1 MLPLHP
7 FAVVRQPVLGEAG
20 AVGVQVEGVGED
32 DAVEG
37 PVVGARAAPSVER
50 LLDVDGGDVV
60 GQQHQLVGVQ
70 FLAVLPLQVRVA
82 EQRRL
87 QQAHQKDAGA
97 GEGIQNMDAWIA
109 QAPAELG
116 AQGMV
121 GARQNEIDHLHRR
134 IDDA

>member
-20 AVGVQVEGVGED
+20 AVGVQVEGVGEG

-37 PVVGARAAPSVER
+37 PVARARAAPAVER

-70 FLAVLPLQVRVA
+70 LLAVLSFQVCIA
-82 EQRRL
+82 DQRRL
-87 QQAHQKDAGA
+87 QQAHQEDAGA
-97 GEGIQNMDAWIA
+97 GEGVQNMDALVA
-109 QAPAELG
+109 QAPAEL
-116 AQGMV
+116 
-121 GARQNEIDHLHRR
+121 
-134 IDDA
+134 